1 MKKFISMM
9 IAAIMLL
16 SSLPAAVMAAET
28 ETVSVDISVSGI
40 YQDVNHWENATYS
53 YNVTDGVADSFG
65 WISNGTYKFMYDP
78 STGQIKTCGRTVAND
93 DNNRIFT
100 FEDNKDSDTVVI
112 PNHIGAF
119 EAADVQYDEKD
130 ITMYASNANYGL
142 FRYNSSV
149 NGKTVV
155 IPEGITEI
163 PSNVFTQTDKT
174 AYFYVIL
181 PSTIK
186 TISSNAFAQSSG
198 GGIYYEL
205 TLPEGLETIGSG
217 AFSNCR
223 FTTITIP
230 EKVSVIESNTFFS
243 ARGLESITFEGEITS
258 IGNTAF
264 RETKA
269 LKTMTFNGKNAPQ
282 MGTNVFMGVTTPITV
297 YYPANGIGYTDDS
310 FTSAFPEGTVFEKMP
325 GNPAAEDL
333 YITGDNVVGSTLTA
347 GYTYDDPLGREES
360 GSTATWRRADDKD
373 FTQNVEDI
381 KTENVSSST
390 VSSYVLT
397 EADADKYIQFSVIPK
412 NADTELNTGD
422 EASVVYDKK
431 IRMPQTVPT
440 VTLTAPYNGYK
451 AYVNTAVTLS
461 ADAVCDITTIE
472 KVEFYVN
479 DALYE
484 TAQSAPYSLTWT
496 PSEPGDY
503 TIYAK
508 AYNALGESGVS
519 DTVSVKIYSLDES
532 IEPVW
537 ASKWSYDFNEFT
549 SEDTY
554 DSNNKLTLPG
564 TQPARVDFYRG
575 TASSAHGLFGKDD
588 ADYCLMVNS
597 TTSGG
602 EAARIYF
609 NLDNL
614 DEPVNNLIAE
624 MDVAFSNTAENR
636 YLFSYRTTNPYNGF
650 VFSADGK
657 LGYYDSNSKYQDILD
672 NEGNALTYEPNT
684 WYHAAAKF
692 DFTNQTITYYLEQDG
707 ELKELITFTPPNSV
721 AMTSTSEISIKG
733 LANAK
738 DPGTIYFDN
747 FVLSQEQ
754 DSYVTSI
761 LESPES
767 KTYLTGSEIT
777 FSGYAKD
784 SRGNSIEKTEFYLNG
799 SKIAETT
806 ETEYSFTKNDIAP
819 GNYELFAKSIS
830 SDGLVGYSKTVNL
843 TVGEYALN
851 SLYSDGMILQRNKP
865 IKISGMGNNGATIT
879 ASINGSSASAAVT
892 DGKFEIILPA
902 QSASK
907 NTELEIYDNNGVK
920 TTFDTAIG
928 EIILCNGQSNMAYTL
943 AQFSSLTPLSDKDYN
958 DIRLYKQD
966 TAYTSQPQSDIASGH
981 WVSAT
986 RQEALYFSAF
996 GFGTGKMLY
1005 DALNEEVPVGLI
1017 HAAIGGTNI
1026 NTWVPNGTFS
1036 QDPDLAAINNGNTA
1050 YNAMVAPVTGFT
1062 IGHVL
1067 WYQGEAN
1074 THMTQS
1080 YEKALTKYIDS
1091 LREAWDD
1098 ESIDFTIIQLPIY
1111 DYATAYKTKLRSSTE
1126 VRAAEWNV
1134 SERLE
1139 NVATIVTI
1147 DTGSAKGIHPND
1159 KLPLVERAANAI
1171 LHFTDPDNSSI
1182 IYKSPSMDS
1191 FSQDGNT
1198 MTITFKDIADGL
1210 STKDGEAPRGFKIAG
1225 DDGVFVDVDA
1235 VLEDNKIIID
1245 TSSVSGTP
1253 KVRYAWEDC
1262 PVVDGDSSDVNLI
1275 NSAGL
1280 PMTPFRTDYDRYQF
1294 KTENDDGTLSDP
1306 VNFTPMVR
1314 KITASDI
1321 VDGSA
1326 VITVNARDYDD
1337 TIESVEV
1344 FVNDTSIGF
1353 ASKASDDEYTIFY
1366 NAEPGE
1372 YTVYAIAT
1380 DSMGTTSIK
1389 RDPSLGSNTVSPVK
1403 YSITLKEGTAQ
1414 SMLSFTDLS
1423 GNPIENFGG
1432 SDGIKVT
1439 SQKSATLFIAAYTDG
1454 ILTKCA
1460 VSSDTSISL
1469 TSEEIGSADTVKAYL
1484 LNTALKPLTG
1494 DIEISR

>member
-9 IAAIMLL
+9 IAAIMLI

-93 DNNRIFT
+93 NNNRIFN
-100 FEDNKDSDTVVI
+100 FEDNKDSDTIVI

-119 EAADVQYDEKD
+119 EAAGVQYDEKD
-130 ITMYASNANYGL
+130 IVMYSQNANYGL

-155 IPEGITEI
+155 IPEGVTEI
-163 PSNVFTQTDKT
+163 PYSVFTQTDKT

-186 TISSNAFAQSSG
+186 TISANAFAQSSG

-205 TLPEGLETIGSG
+205 ILPEGLETIGSG

-230 EKVSVIESNTFFS
+230 KNVSVIEASTFFS
-243 ARGLESITFEGEITS
+243 ARGLENITFEGEITS

-282 MGTNVFMGVTTPITV
+282 MGTNVFQGVSTPITV
-297 YYPANGIGYTDDS
+297 YYPANGVGYTDDS

-373 FTQNVEDI
+373 FTQNVVDI
-381 KTENVSSST
+381 KTESVSAST
-390 VSSYVLT
+390 PSTYVLT

-412 NADTELNTGD
+412 NADAELNTGD
-422 EASVVYDKK
+422 EASVVYNEK

-519 DTVSVKIYSLDES
+519 DTVSVKIYSLNES

-537 ASKWSYDFNEFT
+537 AEKWSYDFNEFT
-549 SEDTY
+549 QEGIFDT
-554 DSNNKLTLPG
+554 NNEVTLPG
-564 TQPARVDFYRG
+564 DTPATIDFYRG
-575 TASSAHGLFGKDD
+575 TVQSAHGMFGRDD
-588 ADYCLMVNS
+588 SDYCLAVNS
-597 TTSGG
+597 TTAGG
-602 EAARIYF
+602 EAARIYL
-609 NLDNL
+609 NIDNL
-614 DEPVNNLIAE
+614 DEPITNIVAE
-624 MDVAFSNTAENR
+624 ADVAFTTTNENR
-636 YLFSYRTTNPYNGF
+636 YIFSYRTTGPVNGLT
-650 VFSADGK
+650 FSADGK
-657 LGYYDSNSKYQDILD
+657 LGYYGADGFKNIKDS
-672 NEGNALTYEPNT
+672 EGNDIPYDVNT
-684 WYHAAAKF
+684 WYHVAAKF
-692 DFTNQTITYYLEQDG
+692 NFTDQTITYYMEQDG
-707 ELKELITFTPPNSV
+707 EMKELVTFEPQNST
-721 AMTSTSEISIKG
+721 AFTKTSEVSMKG
-733 LANAK
+733 VVNSK
-738 DPGTIYFDN
+738 NPGTVYYDN
-747 FVLSQEQ
+747 FVISQEQ
-754 DSYVTSI
+754 DSYVTSV
-761 LESPES
+761 LESPVS
-767 KTYLTGSEIT
+767 GSYLTGSEIT

-784 SRGNSIEKTEFYLNG
+784 SRGNAIEKTEFYLNG

-806 ETEYSFTKNDIAP
+806 DTEYSFTKSDIAP
-819 GNYELFAKSIS
+819 GQYELFAQSIS
-830 SDGLVGYSKTVNL
+830 SDGLVGYSKTVNV
-843 TVGEYALN
+843 TVADYSLN
-851 SLYSDGMILQRNKP
+851 TLYSDGMILQRNKP
-865 IKISGMGNNGATIT
+865 IKIAGDGVEGAVIT
-879 ASINGSSASAAVT
+879 ASLNGDSASDTVEN
-892 DGKFEIILPA
+892 GRFEIMLPA

-907 NTELEIYDNNGVK
+907 STELVISDANGVK
-920 TTFDTAIG
+920 TSFDTAIG
-928 EIILCNGQSNMAYTL
+928 EIILCNGQSNMAYSL
-943 AQFSSLTPLSDKDYN
+943 AQFSSLKPLSDKDYD
-958 DIRLYKQD
+958 DIRLFKQD
-966 TAYTSQPQSDIASGH
+966 SEYTTQPKTNIPSGR
-981 WVSAT
+981 WVYGT
-986 RQEALYFSAF
+986 QEEAINFSGF
-996 GFGTGKMLY
+996 GFGTGRKLY
-1005 DALNEEVPVGLI
+1005 DALNQEVPVGLI
-1017 HAAIGGTNI
+1017 SAAIGGTNI
-1026 NTWVPNGTFS
+1026 NTWVPNGTFT

-1050 YNAMVAPVTGFT
+1050 YNAMVAPVTDFT

-1111 DYATAYKTKLRSSTE
+1111 DYAKAYKTKLRSSTE

-1139 NVATIVTI
+1139 NVATVVSI
-1147 DTGSAKGIHPND
+1147 DTGSAGGIHPND
-1159 KLPLVERAANAI
+1159 KMPLVERAANAI
-1171 LHFTDPDNSSI
+1171 HHFTDPENESI
-1182 IYKSPSMDS
+1182 IYKSPSMAS
-1191 FSQDGNT
+1191 FTQDGNT
-1198 MTITFKDIADGL
+1198 MTLTFKDIAGGL

-1262 PVVDGDSSDVNLI
+1262 PALDGDSSSLNLI

-1280 PMTPFRTDYDRYQF
+1280 PMAPFRTDYDRYQF
-1294 KTENDDGTLSDP
+1294 KTVSEDGTLSDP

-1353 ASKASDDEYTIFY
+1353 ASKTSDDEYTISY

-1372 YTVYAIAT
+1372 YSVYAIAT

-1439 SQKSATLFIAAYTDG
+1439 SQQTATLFIAAYTDG